1 MTGLVLELRPGEAMI
16 INGALVRFRTRSRIE
31 LVAKARFMF
40 GKQIMAPEQADS
52 PARRIYFALQ
62 SAYIGEGAER
72 MSGLANAH
80 DLIVAFKA
88 ATTSALAREILDR
101 AEAAAAGDNCYLALK
116 LARRIINHEDTV
128 LGRSSPAREAV
139 LPSGARDVVV
149 PSGARDVVVPP
160 VARGAVLP
168 SGARVVVPS
177 GARGA
182 VVPSGSSRNTERI
195 SEAHA

>member
-1 MTGLVLELRPGEAMI
+1 MTGLVLELRPGEALI
-16 INGALVRFRTRSRIE
+16 INGALIRFRTRSRIE

-62 SAYIGEGAER
+62 TAYVGDEKER
-72 MSGLANAH
+72 TNGLATAH

-101 AEAAAAGDNCYLALK
+101 AEAAAAVDNCYLALK

-128 LGRSSPAREAV
+128 LGRSSPAREA
-139 LPSGARDVVV
+139 RV
-149 PSGARDVVVPP
+149 PTGTREA
-160 VARGAVLP
+160 VAPTGTREAVAPTGTRGATAP
-168 SGARVVVPS
+168 T
-177 GARGA
+177 
-182 VVPSGSSRNTERI
+182 GSTRRLERI

>member
-62 SAYIGEGAER
+62 TAYVGEGQER
-72 MSGLANAH
+72 TDGLVAVH
-80 DLIVAFKA
+80 ELIVEFKA
-88 ATTSALAREILDR
+88 ATTSVLAREILDR
-101 AEAAAAGDNCYLALK
+101 AEAAAASDNCYLALK

-128 LGRSSPAREAV
+128 LGRPPPVRE
-139 LPSGARDVVV
+139 PF
-149 PSGARDVVVPP
+149 VPP
-160 VARGAVLP
+160 VA
-168 SGARVVVPS
+168 
-177 GARGA
+177 
-182 VVPSGSSRNTERI
+182 SRTSERI
-195 SEAHA
+195 REAHA

>member
-40 GKQIMAPEQADS
+40 GKQIMAPEQADT

-62 SAYIGEGAER
+62 TAYVGDAEER
-72 MSGLANAH
+72 TRGLAKAH
-80 DLIVAFKA
+80 ELIVEFKT

-116 LARRIINHEDTV
+116 LTRRIINHEDSV
-128 LGRSSPAREAV
+128 LGRSAPAREAFA
-139 LPSGARDVVV
+139 SQG
-149 PSGARDVVVPP
+149 
-160 VARGAVLP
+160 
-168 SGARVVVPS
+168 
-177 GARGA
+177 
-182 VVPSGSSRNTERI
+182 GSRTSERI
-195 SEAHA
+195 SEAHV